1 MTRRLDIILLVLAV
15 SSLALG
21 QAPTPKPPQPSAE
34 PQTRAAL
41 VGTWRL
47 VSFESRTTGGEIRHQ
62 LGPAAT
68 GQLSYDA
75 VGHMSAQLMNP
86 GRPLFA
92 SGDLTRGSD
101 TEVRAALAGYIAYY
115 GTYTV
120 DWSRGVITHHVQGAL
135 FPNWIGGDQVRTF
148 RLDGDRLTITTPPIR
163 MGGEDSTTVL
173 VWERARP

>member
-21 QAPTPKPPQPSAE
+21 QAPTPKPSQPSAE
-34 PQTRAAL
+34 TQTRAAL

-75 VGHMSAQLMNP
+75 VGHMSA
-86 GRPLFA
+86 
-92 SGDLTRGSD
+92 
-101 TEVRAALAGYIAYY
+101 
-115 GTYTV
+115 
-120 DWSRGVITHHVQGAL
+120 
-135 FPNWIGGDQVRTF
+135 
-148 RLDGDRLTITTPPIR
+148 
-163 MGGEDSTTVL
+163 
-173 VWERARP
+173 